1 MAKPLGPKT
10 TLIRE
15 AITAN
20 PGVQNKALAE
30 LINSSDARQ
39 QDKLRVTPF
48 EVAEQRNRM
57 KKAGAQVPGSAAA
70 PAANGTAKKRGRP
83 KGTGAKKAFVEKRA
97 ATGAERQSIRAKG
110 GPVELIDRLFE
121 LADEAGGFGALKRLV
136 DRLAPLERA

>member
-30 LINSSDARQ
+30 LINGSDARQ
-39 QDKLRVTPF
+39 QDKLKVTPF

-57 KKAGAQVPGSAAA
+57 KKAGAQLPSGATGT
-70 PAANGTAKKRGRP
+70 PATNGRKRGRP
-83 KGTGAKKAFVEKRA
+83 KGAATKASPAPRA
-97 ATGAERQSIRAKG
+97 ARPAAKG

-121 LADEAGGFGALKRLV
+121 LADDAGGLGALKRLV